1 MPASWGLTSNT
12 VRVPAGS
19 MVYLSEKVSIICW
32 KYQVMVGG
40 GSLEAGQGRVTLLV
54 PSIVLTSLG
63 DGRNTGG
70 AERVKICNVVP
81 IGLKYVMLYQ

>member
-1 MPASWGLTSNT
+1 
-12 VRVPAGS
+12 
-19 MVYLSEKVSIICW
+19 
-32 KYQVMVGG
+32 MVGG

-81 IGLKYVMLYQ
+81 KGLKYVMLYQ